1 MFVILYLLNQF
12 GNGKCILNIVYP
24 SLYKS
29 IFNSKNNIY
38 AKYLYILDCFSKN
51 VFVTLLEK
59 SNNFEFVFS
68 DNCSLISK

>member
-38 AKYLYILDCFSKN
+38 AKYIYISDYFSKKC
-51 VFVTLLEK
+51 VC
-59 SNNFEFVFS
+59 
-68 DNCSLISK
+68 DIISKK